1 VDKRHRESAASVR
14 WAIEHGLHDPSTFR
28 ATVLHIPPT
37 LRDAWFDLVLGLGEL
52 PEDGPELPR
61 GCVPYLPCSVNSLLR
76 MVDQARVRPSD
87 VFVDVG
93 AGLGRAAV
101 FVHLLTGAP
110 AIGIEVQRALVLAA
124 RDLAARFRLSRV
136 PCIEGD
142 AATLIRYMT
151 IGTVFFLY
159 CPFSGERLDRV
170 LDELESIAHT
180 RTIRVCCAD
189 VPLPPRA
196 WLTPESDDCGDL
208 VIYRSTIEWDTS
220 SPDGPTGGL
229 FNEGGPLPR

>member
-1 VDKRHRESAASVR
+1 VDRPHRESAERAR
-14 WAIEHGLHDPSTFR
+14 WSLEHGRHDPSTFR
-28 ATVLHIPPT
+28 AALLHVPPT

-52 PEDGPELPR
+52 PDDGPELPR
-61 GCVPYLPCSVNSLLR
+61 GCVPYLPCPISSLLR
-76 MVDQARVRPSD
+76 MVEHAPVRPSD
-87 VFVDVG
+87 VFIDIG

-101 FVHLLTGAP
+101 FVHLITGAA

-124 RDLAARFRLSRV
+124 RDLAAQLGLSRV

-142 AATLIRYMT
+142 AAALIRYMT
-151 IGTVFFLY
+151 VGTVFFLY

-170 LDELESIAHT
+170 LDELESIAGT

-196 WLTPESDDCGDL
+196 WLTPESDAGVDL
-208 VIYRSTIEWDTS
+208 VIYRSTIELDTS
-220 SPDGPTGGL
+220 WSSQDRRGAI
-229 FNEGGPLPR
+229 